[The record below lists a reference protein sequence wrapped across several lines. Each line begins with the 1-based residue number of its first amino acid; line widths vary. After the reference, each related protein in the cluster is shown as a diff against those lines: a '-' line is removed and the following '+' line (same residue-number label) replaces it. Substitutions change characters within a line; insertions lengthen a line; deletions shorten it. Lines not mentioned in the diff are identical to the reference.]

1 VVYNLYIRRKIN
13 RKVTESL
20 GGFKFTVYPSVFN
33 PTDYISSELFVE
45 FIKKLGS
52 LTGKRILDMGS
63 GSGVVSMFAATGGA
77 DCTAVDINPMAIR
90 SINENANVNGL
101 SEKITAIESDL
112 FENPLLNVFAAEKE
126 KENKSGSYIF
136 FNPFGSRPA
145 LKHFELGKLGEEI
158 KDQLKNQQ
166 LKGEQTVKSI
176 EKPEGIVS
184 PGFDIIFFNP
194 PYYKGEPKDNFERAF
209 KGGVKLE
216 VITRFLSQAKNYLK
230 PGGVIYFIVS
240 SDMDMDELQEM
251 FTHAGYRYLIIKEI
265 KKFFETFYIIES
277 VV

>member
-20 GGFKFTVYPSVFN
+20 GDFKFTVYPSVFN
-33 PTDYISSELFVE
+33 PTDYISSGLFAE
-45 FIKKLGS
+45 FIKSLGS
-52 LTGKRILDMGS
+52 LSGKKILDMGS
-63 GSGVVSMFAATGGA
+63 GSGVVSMFAASSGA

-90 SINENANVNGL
+90 SISENAIVNGL
-101 SEKITAIESDL
+101 SEKIIAIESDL
-112 FENPLLNVFAAEKE
+112 FEDPLLRAFTSDKE

-145 LKHFELGKLGEEI
+145 LKHFELGKFGEEI
-158 KDQLKNQQ
+158 QEQLKSQQ
-166 LKGEQTVKSI
+166 AKKSI
-176 EKPEGIVS
+176 AKENKQKAEETVN

-216 VITRFLSQAKNYLK
+216 IITRFLSQAKNYLK